1 VAAAEASVRYRF
13 GRFELQLDERR
24 LLAAA
29 APVQLGPHAFD
40 MLVVL
45 AERSGSLVTKDEL
58 LRRVWGKVIVAENT
72 LQGYISDLR
81 KVLGADSIATV
92 SGRGYR
98 FTMDVTPICAVPSG
112 PKHNLPHELTSFIG
126 REKEIVDL
134 GQLLGRVRLLTLT
147 GSGGCGKTRLA
158 IQLTTQQVQK
168 YPDGIWLVELAALA
182 DPALVPELVATVLGV
197 KEQTGT
203 GMMQTLGEYIGSKR
217 LLLLLDNAEHV
228 LGACAHLVDALLRGC
243 EQLVILVTSR
253 ERLGITGEMTYRV
266 PSLALPDTSRG
277 IEPEQIV
284 ACESVRLFV
293 ERARLQRPHFA
304 VTAENASAVAA
315 ICQQLDGIPLAI
327 ELAAPRVRSMSVQE
341 VSRRLDQ
348 RFSFLTGGSRTAMP
362 RQRRLRSLIDW
373 SYDLLSKGEKVLLNR
388 VSVFAG
394 GWTLEAA
401 EQVCASEGIDRTD
414 VLDLLASLVDK
425 SLIAADER
433 DGATRYGLLETLR
446 HYAREQLRDSGEEA
460 QLQRRHLHFFL
471 ALAEDA
477 EPQLKG
483 AEQQVWL
490 DRLEIEHGNLRSALA
505 WSSSSGEDAADGLR
519 LAGAVSWFWFVRG
532 HLAEG
537 YGWLSGLL
545 TAEAS
550 ELALSARAKALSGA
564 GVLAYV
570 RGDYPAA
577 QALHEECLE
586 IHRQHLD
593 RQGIV
598 QSLNNLGIVAY
609 VQGDYSATRALSEQA
624 LAIQRELGDEGR
636 IAILLTNLGMVA
648 FEQGDHPAARTLLE
662 EALAIHRRL
671 GGQGGIAVLL
681 GNLGYLAWAR
691 GDYRSA
697 RALLEEGV
705 AIGRQLGEATNLAGT
720 LANLAVVAHD
730 QGDYS
735 NAQALLKESLAIHR
749 QAGNQ
754 RGIAGSLELLAAVAF
769 ALAGADPAA
778 RVWGRAE
785 RLREEI
791 GAPHPPSELAR
802 YQRDVTTARTA
813 LHDDAAFD
821 LAWHEGRAMTLEQVM
836 HHALH
841 PEVRPVPG

>member
-1 VAAAEASVRYRF
+1 VH
-13 GRFELQLDERR
+13 
-24 LLAAA
+24 
-29 APVQLGPHAFD
+29 LGPHAFD
-40 MLVVL
+40 LLIVLVEQ
-45 AERSGSLVTKDEL
+45 AGRLVRKDEL
-58 LRRVWGKVIVAENT
+58 LERVWPRVVVEENT
-72 LQGYISDLR
+72 LQAHISALR
-81 KVLGADSIATV
+81 KILGPDSIATI

-98 FTMDVTPICAVPSG
+98 FTPEVNKVAQQAPASP
-112 PKHNLPHELTSFIG
+112 PKHNLPHLLTSFIG
-126 REKEIVDL
+126 RETEVADL
-134 GQLLGRVRLLTLT
+134 IRLLGRTRLLTLT
-147 GSGGCGKTRLA
+147 GAGGCGKTRLA
-158 IQLTTQQVQK
+158 TKVASEMWHLHS
-168 YPDGIWLVELAALA
+168 DGVWFVELAALT
-182 DPALVPELVATVLGV
+182 DPSLIPQTVANVLAI
-197 KEQTGT
+197 KEQPGK
-203 GMMQTLGEYIGSKR
+203 GLAETLADQLASR
-217 LLLLLDNAEHV
+217 HMLLVLDNAEH
-228 LGACAHLVDALLRGC
+228 LLEGCAQLVETLLRHC
-243 EQLVILVTSR
+243 ATLAILVTSR
-253 ERLGITGEMTYRV
+253 ERLGILGELTYRV
-266 PSLALPDTSRG
+266 PSLSVPDERDATL
-277 IEPEQIV
+277 EQISRY
-284 ACESVRLFV
+284 ESVRLFLD
-293 ERARLQRPHFA
+293 RARLQHPHFA
-304 VTAENASAVAA
+304 ITTTDAA
-315 ICQQLDGIPLAI
+315 ALVSICRRLDGVALAI
-327 ELAAPRVRSMSVQE
+327 ELAAPRVRSMSIE
-341 VSRRLDQ
+341 ELSRHLDQ
-348 RFSFLTGGSRTAMP
+348 HFGLLTDGSRTALP
-362 RQRRLRSLIDW
+362 RQRTLRALIDW
-373 SYDLLSKGEKVLLNR
+373 SYDLLSDAEKAVLRRL
-388 VSVFAG
+388 SVFSG

-401 EQVCASEGIDRTD
+401 AQVCSGDDLQGAHM
-414 VLDLLASLVDK
+414 LDHLTSLADK
-425 SLIAADER
+425 SLALAEVS
-433 DGATRYGLLETLR
+433 GKATRYGFLESVR

-471 ALAEDA
+471 ALSEDA

-545 TAEAS
+545 TTEAS

-705 AIGRQLGEATNLAGT
+705 VIGRQLGEATNLAGT

-730 QGDYS
+730 QCDYS

-836 HHALH
+836 QFALSVGSH
-841 PEVRPVPG
+841 SE